1 MRDSYWNRFSALD
14 ENMNSLHREPP
25 HETVK
30 AALMRGDLHGALRVL
45 IKLNRR
51 ELLETVLRCGFTVSE
66 SGSTKAI
73 FAHLQPQIVRAARLK
88 VDGFGLHAP
97 QQSNSESHAPQTRPQ
112 PASEDDIKPF
122 MAAARYLRDVAY
134 NAHHL
139 VGGNPTGMLFLAT
152 RLRPEFQAELLK
164 DRFKLDT
171 DTAKTLVR
179 YAASLPPRHLNEDQT
194 LRVLTY
200 FPAMLEMVNQAK
212 QRISERKGNTVSAP
226 VAHLLV

>member
-1 MRDSYWNRFSALD
+1 
-14 ENMNSLHREPP
+14 MNSLHREPP

-51 ELLETVLRCGFTVSE
+51 ELLETVFRCGFTVSE

-139 VGGNPTGMLFLAT
+139 VGGNPTGLLFLAP
-152 RLRPEFQAELLK
+152 RLGPEFQVQQMM
-164 DRFKLDT
+164 DRFSLDR
-171 DTAKTLVR
+171 DLAKSLVQNATF
-179 YAASLPPRHLNEDQT
+179 YAPRRLNEAQT
-194 LRVLTY
+194 LQALTY
-200 FPAMLEMVNQAK
+200 FPGMTHIVTKARE
-212 QRISERKGNTVSAP
+212 RIMERQSVTP
-226 VAHLLV
+226 